1 MEESFEVM
9 FVPEK
14 EIQQVL
20 TRYEG
25 INWRRLFSKVGG
37 GGGRLA
43 LILSLYEGGLKISF
57 A

>member
-1 MEESFEVM
+1 M
-9 FVPEK
+9 FVPEE

-25 INWRRLFSKVGG
+25 INGKRLFSNGG
-37 GGGRLA
+37 GGGGLA
-43 LILSLYEGGLKISF
+43 LILSLFEGGLKISF